1 MEQISFTINGMT
13 VSANVK
19 ENQTLLELLR
29 LDLNLKGTKEGCGT
43 GECGACTILLN
54 GRPVNSCLVLAV
66 EVNGQEVLTVEG
78 LARDGKLDPI
88 QEAFISTGAVQ
99 CGFCTPGL
107 IMVTKYLLQKN
118 PDPTEEEIRR
128 AIVGNLCRC
137 TGYKKIV
144 KAIKQASCNILNL
157 K

>member
-1 MEQISFTINGMT
+1 M
-13 VSANVK
+13 
-19 ENQTLLELLR
+19 
-29 LDLNLKGTKEGCGT
+29 
-43 GECGACTILLN
+43 
-54 GRPVNSCLVLAV
+54 VLAV

-144 KAIKQASCNILNL
+144 KAIKQASCNVLNL